1 MCAVNPVCKL
11 YSRTVLGLKISTL
24 PSHPFFCSDPK
35 GINISQIQMTLFIIL
50 CYILI
55 CACVFFFCTAV
66 LSRGTKGIPQSSIG
80 FRMNVG
86 KLESRMIC
94 RRLEKDG
101 MIKVRPRLLIH
112 CYIIFRPFLPPNQI
126 CIC

>member
-1 MCAVNPVCKL
+1 MPV
-11 YSRTVLGLKISTL
+11 S
-24 PSHPFFCSDPK
+24 
-35 GINISQIQMTLFIIL
+35 
-50 CYILI
+50 
-55 CACVFFFCTAV
+55 FFFCTAV

-112 CYIIFRPFLPPNQI
+112 CYIIFRPFLPPNLHLLNLFDFYLSKTA
-126 CIC
+126 